1 MIKLGFCW
9 FTSDEE
15 SAGKI
20 SLQLPAELKNNS
32 LALSLL
38 LAGKMKKFV
47 LEREPRECGLLRNL
61 LDRSGYELWR
71 SIEQSE
77 GIRDNCSSPDCTPQ
91 IIEAFQLLSSEW
103 ILSTRVRLWE
113 GTRVSDKETVTGFR
127 RDLCT
132 LRHLLSFIPS
142 ARTKLYL
149 YEGCYRLMCNL
160 NPLTSLILFE
170 RSLRKRRQNQSNV
183 ICTSDDVEPLSL
195 SDTSDISSA
204 LIHMSCHLPDQ
215 LISCPAEKEGY
226 LREAA
231 QIMAQ
236 TSSSRKKVVL

>member
-20 SLQLPAELKNNS
+20 SLRLPGELKNNS

-47 LEREPRECGLLRNL
+47 LERRPKECALLMNL
-61 LDRSGYELWR
+61 LDRSSYELWR
-71 SIEQSE
+71 SIEQSD
-77 GIRDNCSSPDCTPQ
+77 GLGDNCSRQDCTPQ
-91 IIEAFQLLSSEW
+91 IIQAFQLLSSEW
-103 ILSTRVRLWE
+103 ILSTRVKLWE
-113 GTRVSDKETVTGFR
+113 GTKVTDRDTISGFR
-127 RDLCT
+127 RDLAT
-132 LRHLLSFIPS
+132 IRYLVSFIPS

-149 YEGCYRLMCNL
+149 YEGCYRVMCNL
-160 NPLTSLILFE
+160 NPLTSQIMFE

-204 LIHMSCHLPDQ
+204 LIHMSNHLPEE
-215 LISCPAEKEGY
+215 LMSCPGEKEGY